1 MKSLKS
7 IYLLLFSMITL
18 SAYSQEFNSDFQIRP
33 RYEYTNGF
41 GTLLTPTTEH
51 TSFIG
56 NRARINFNYADAKL
70 KIKFSLQNIHT
81 WGDAATISFSSKNG
95 VIN

>member
-1 MKSLKS
+1 MNFTKK
-7 IYLLLFSMITL
+7 IYLSLVALIATSTY
-18 SAYSQEFNSDFQIRP
+18 AQEFSSDIQIRP

-56 NRARINFNYADAKL
+56 QRSRINFNYNDSKL
-70 KIKFSLQNIHT
+70 KVKL
-81 WGDAATISFSSKNG
+81 AP
-95 VIN
+95 